1 MSRFLSLLLVVM
13 LAGLQY
19 RIWVGEGS
27 LAEVWRLTQSIEA
40 QSAKNVEL
48 RERNQRLHAEVL
60 DLKQGME
67 AIEERARRELGM
79 IAKGEVFYQ
88 IVDD

>member
-1 MSRFLSLLLVVM
+1 MSRLLSLVLIVILS
-13 LAGLQY
+13 GLQY

-27 LAEVWRLTQSIEA
+27 LAEVWRLTKSIEA
-40 QSAKNVEL
+40 QTARNVEL
-48 RERNQRLHAEVL
+48 GERNQRLHAEVL

>member
-1 MSRFLSLLLVVM
+1 MSRFLSFMLVVI

-40 QSAKNVEL
+40 QSAKNLEL

>member
-1 MSRFLSLLLVVM
+1 MTRIFPFALIVI

-27 LAEVWRLTQSIEA
+27 LAEVWRLTQRIEA
-40 QSAKNVEL
+40 QSAENTEL
-48 RERNQRLHAEVL
+48 QQRNQRLHAEVL

-79 IAKGEVFYQ
+79 IAKNEVFYQ
-88 IVDD
+88 IVDN

>member
-1 MSRFLSLLLVVM
+1 MLVVI

-40 QSAKNVEL
+40 QSAKNLEL

>member
-1 MSRFLSLLLVVM
+1 MSRFLSILLVVI

-40 QSAKNVEL
+40 QSAKNLEL
-48 RERNQRLHAEVL
+48 GERNQRLHAEVL

>member
-1 MSRFLSLLLVVM
+1 MTRLFSLVLIVI

-27 LAEVWRLTQSIEA
+27 LAEVWRLTQRIEA
-40 QSAKNVEL
+40 QTATNLEL
-48 RERNQRLHAEVL
+48 LERNQRLHAEVL

-67 AIEERARRELGM
+67 AIEERPA
-79 IAKGEVFYQ
+79 ASWA
-88 IVDD
+88 

>member
-1 MSRFLSLLLVVM
+1 MSRLLSLLLVVV

-27 LAEVWRLTQSIEA
+27 LAEVWRLTQRIEA
-40 QSAKNVEL
+40 QTATNVEL